1 MPYFN
6 IFSKSIALLLLIFY
20 LISCHTKK
28 DKKTGSEAMRFK
40 TTDSSV
46 LFFKNLRQSY
56 YDKQENNVAKADIYR
71 DAERSKDQTKP
82 IINLAIVHHWRNET
96 AYIMVEPNELLI
108 NEIRLEVQW
117 QNPDNQGRGTYIF
130 DFGDMEM
137 QHKFATSLYESIQKY
152 HLLKVKV
159 DGKLLD
165 LLSKEDDKEVFRK
178 TMLDYLRLTNMES
191 PTP

>member
-1 MPYFN
+1 M
-6 IFSKSIALLLLIFY
+6 LLFLIFY
-20 LISCHTKK
+20 LISCHTRE
-28 DKKTGSEAMRFK
+28 DKKIDSEAIRFK

-71 DAERSKDQTKP
+71 DADRSKDQTTP

-96 AYIMVEPNELLI
+96 VYIMVEPNELLS
-108 NEIRLEVQW
+108 NEIRLEVKW
-117 QNPDNQGRGTYIF
+117 QSPKNQDNGIYIF

-137 QHKFATSLYESIQKY
+137 QYKFANLLYGSIQKQ
-152 HLLKVKV
+152 HILKVKV
-159 DGKLLD
+159 NGKWLD
-165 LLSKEDDKEVFRK
+165 LMSKEDEKEVFRK
-178 TMLDYLRLTNMES
+178 TMLDYLKLTNTEN

>member
-1 MPYFN
+1 MPHFN
-6 IFSKSIALLLLIFY
+6 IFRKSIALLLLTFY
-20 LISCHTKK
+20 LISCHAKQDRK
-28 DKKTGSEAMRFK
+28 GSSEVVHFK

-71 DAERSKDQTKP
+71 DPERSKDQTKP

-108 NEIRLEVQW
+108 NEIRLEIKW
-117 QNPDNQGRGTYIF
+117 QSSKNQDKGIYVF

-137 QHKFATSLYESIQKY
+137 QHKFATSLYESIQRQ
-152 HLLKVKV
+152 HFLKVKSN
-159 DGKLLD
+159 GKWLD
-165 LLSKEDDKEVFRK
+165 LLSKEDEKEVFRK
-178 TMLDYLRLTNMES
+178 TMLDYLRLTNLAS

>member
-6 IFSKSIALLLLIFY
+6 IFRKSFVLLLLIFY

-28 DKKTGSEAMRFK
+28 DKKIGSEAMRFK

-71 DAERSKDQTKP
+71 DTERSKDQTKP
-82 IINLAIVHHWRNET
+82 IINLAIVYHWRNET

-108 NEIRLEVQW
+108 NEIRLEVKW
-117 QNPDNQGRGTYIF
+117 QSLNNQDNGIYVF

-137 QHKFATSLYESIQKY
+137 QHKFANLLYGSIQKQ
-152 HLLKVKV
+152 HILKVKV
-159 DGKLLD
+159 NGIWLD
-165 LLSKEDDKEVFRK
+165 LMSNEDEKEVFRK

-191 PTP
+191 PKP